1 MRRVW
6 LSLAGAIRRFH
17 FLIIAVALAATVV
30 LALGVPRIRFK
41 TGQDAFLPASSKVY
55 QDNLRYQGQFGGDPM
70 LVLFQGD
77 VLQLLSSPNAET
89 LRQIEQKL
97 GADSR
102 YFSIVSPLT
111 VVQFGIEQVKVQQEV
126 ALAQLADRQAR
137 AADAA
142 RQTVAAQGG
151 SAAAQEAAAQAAMS
165 TAAQQF
171 LAEQG
176 PDAQRFAQVGEISP
190 DNPKLAE
197 FVLFDADGKVRPEM
211 TDIVPDRYHSLMVIR
226 LAGNMSMDEQ
236 AQAAGDIAK
245 MVRGSSFEGVTAL
258 PSGPAILI
266 KEINDSMRSNL
277 INMAALATLLM
288 IVVLSLVF
296 RARWRLLS
304 LPIVLAG
311 CIWAFGL
318 MGFLSLPLTMVTISG
333 LPILIG
339 LGVDFAIQFHSRF
352 DEELNRTGSRAQ
364 ALKASLPRIGPAIGI
379 AVLAAAAGFLVLH
392 ISRVPMIRDFGSM
405 LAVGTVILFL
415 AGLLLLHSMLYV
427 RERSSADSKRAPMVT
442 VPSFRVEGVVRTIT
456 TNTIGRVLPVVA
468 IGLFVVLLGLYLDQR
483 IPLQTEPE
491 KFIPQDSQVLKDL
504 YYIRDTVGSNSEM
517 GILVEADNVLR
528 PDVLA
533 WMQDFQGEQMAKHT
547 KLLRANS
554 LATMLTAANRGQMPS
569 PEMAAKFLQIAPAG
583 IRNSLVSADDTKA
596 SVIFSVGEMPLTER
610 RDVVKEIEATSNLP
624 PGVSLTAG
632 GLAVIGAETATVLS
646 QNRGLMTIAALGAV
660 TLVLLVL
667 YRNPAKAVLPVLPIV
682 LALSASSVILYLLG
696 IELNP
701 LTSISGPL
709 IIAMGTEFA
718 VLLMSRYFEERE
730 DGRSPREAMEIASI
744 RIGRAIAASGLTVIG
759 GFVALAFS
767 DFPLLESFGKVT
779 ALNMGVCLIATL
791 VVLPPLLVWVDEETR
806 WVAVEQRAP
815 ASGTNHLT

>member
-1 MRRVW
+1 MSRGW
-6 LSLAGAIRRFH
+6 LALAGFISRYH
-17 FLIIAVALAATVV
+17 FLIIAAALVATVALAFG
-30 LALGVPRIRFK
+30 LPRIRFK
-41 TGQDAFLPASSKVY
+41 TGQDAFLPSSSKVY
-55 QDNLRYQGQFGGDPM
+55 QDNLRYQRQFGGDPM
-70 LVLFQGD
+70 LVLFEGD
-77 VLQLLSSPNAET
+77 VLQLLSSPNADT
-89 LRQIEQKL
+89 LRQMEQRL

-111 VVQFGIEQVKVQQEV
+111 LVQLGMEQVKVQQEA
-126 ALAQLADRQAR
+126 ALAQLADRQAG
-137 AADAA
+137 AAEEA
-142 RQTVAAQGG
+142 RQSVAAQGG
-151 SAAAQEAAAQAAMS
+151 SAEAQEAAAETARSA
-165 TAAQQF
+165 AAQEF
-171 LAEQG
+171 VAEQG
-176 PDAQRFAQVGEISP
+176 PDAQRFAQVGEISL
-190 DNPKLAE
+190 DNPRLAE
-197 FVLFDADGKVRPEM
+197 FVLFDAEGNVRPEM
-211 TDIVPDRYHSLMVIR
+211 ADIVPDRYHSLLVIR

-236 AQAAGDIAK
+236 AEAAGNIAE
-245 MVRGSSFEGVTAL
+245 MIGGYSFEGVSTL

-277 INMAALATLLM
+277 INMAALAILLM

-311 CIWAFGL
+311 CVWAFGL

-352 DEELNRTGSRAQ
+352 DEEMNRVGSRAQ
-364 ALKASLPRIGPAIGI
+364 ALRASLPRIGPAIGV
-379 AVLAAAAGFLVLH
+379 AVLAASAGFLVLH

-415 AGLLLLHSMLYV
+415 AGLLFLHSILYV
-427 RERSSADSKRAPMVT
+427 RERSRDTDQR
-442 VPSFRVEGVVRTIT
+442 VPARRGPRFRVEGVVRSIT
-456 TNTIGRVLPVVA
+456 TNTIGRVLPVLA
-468 IGLFVVLLGLYLDQR
+468 IGLFVVLVGLYLDQR
-483 IPLQTEPE
+483 IPLQTDPE

-504 YYIRDTVGSNSEM
+504 HYIGDIGGTSSEM
-517 GILVEADNVLR
+517 GILVEADDVLR

-533 WMQDFQGEQMAKHT
+533 WMEEFQQEQMTKHT

-569 PEMAAKFLQIAPAG
+569 PETAAEFLDVTPPG
-583 IRNSLVSADDTKA
+583 IRASLVSADLTKA
-596 SVIFSVGEMPLTER
+596 SVIFSVGDMTLAER
-610 RDVVKEIEATSNLP
+610 RDLVKDATAGGNLP
-624 PGVSLTAG
+624 PGVSITAG

-646 QNRGLMTIAALGAV
+646 QNRGLMTIAALGAI
-660 TLVLLVL
+660 VLGLL
-667 YRNPAKAVLPVLPIV
+667 IIYRNPAKAVLPLLPIV
-682 LALSASSVILYLLG
+682 LALGASSMILYALG

-718 VLLMSRYFEERE
+718 ILLMSRYFEERE

-791 VVLPPLLVWVDEETR
+791 VVLPPLLVWLDEETG

-815 ASGTNHLT
+815 ANGANHVR